1 MEMIREESNL
11 SFQILQK
18 VGPIALLIGLHTV
31 YKHSWCILYL
41 DVLDTYKNLSH
52 VFLYWPL
59 WLRDDTIF
67 LK

>member
-52 VFLYWPL
+52 VFLY
-59 WLRDDTIF
+59 
-67 LK
+67 